1 MINAGEFASPM
12 LIQRFHREAEAAANL
27 HHPHIVPIYEIGALT
42 GQHFFSMQLIE
53 GAGLDRH
60 ISRSG
65 FNLGTPVKD
74 ARAALRNRQEEIAS
88 ILSKVA
94 RAVDYAH
101 QHGVLHRDLKPGNI
115 ILDSEGEPHLTDFG
129 VAKVQSHDA
138 SNLTAS
144 GAVMGTPSYMAP
156 EQAAGDSKR
165 ITVAADVYSLGA
177 ILYVMLTGS
186 PPFRADTP
194 VETLRQVIEQEP
206 KHPSTLREGID
217 SDLATI
223 AMKCLEKE
231 PRSRYSS
238 AAALAEDLERW
249 TRKEPIQARP
259 AGPIMRLHRWTQRN
273 PAPTALMLSLFI
285 GLASCLGLLHVALK
299 ARSAAETERNAAEK
313 SRLQAERAK
322 REKEQKLEV
331 IKVGLDNRLNEL
343 WLDRNRGASE
353 LISAAELDAYAGLD
367 WLNLPGPT
375 NRITFGVYVYTK
387 PGRMLRTFAPI
398 LLTLGNELASSL
410 DERVE
415 IDFLIFRS
423 YESAFAA
430 FEEGRIDFG
439 RMGPSSYVQLKA
451 RDPRIELLASQ
462 IHTEPLTLAIFTRM
476 DSSIEDLPDL
486 RGKSFAFGDKFST
499 TGRYVPMWVLFQA
512 GLRLADL
519 TNHVHLQSQA
529 EVIAAVSTNAFDAG
543 AANLDLVRRDP
554 NLKVIATFPL
564 KDLGL
569 CWVAGPSVEARLT
582 RRLRERMLATSDPT
596 VFTNLESKVVGFQ
609 LLDDSLFNPLRGM
622 MRQGDAFLEPR

>member
-1 MINAGEFASPM
+1 
-12 LIQRFHREAEAAANL
+12 
-27 HHPHIVPIYEIGALT
+27 
-42 GQHFFSMQLIE
+42 
-53 GAGLDRH
+53 
-60 ISRSG
+60 
-65 FNLGTPVKD
+65 
-74 ARAALRNRQEEIAS
+74 
-88 ILSKVA
+88 
-94 RAVDYAH
+94 
-101 QHGVLHRDLKPGNI
+101 
-115 ILDSEGEPHLTDFG
+115 
-129 VAKVQSHDA
+129 
-138 SNLTAS
+138 
-144 GAVMGTPSYMAP
+144 MAP
-156 EQAAGDSKR
+156 EQAAGRSKH
-165 ITVAADVYSLGA
+165 ITTAADVYSLGA
-177 ILYVMLTGS
+177 ILYALLTGH
-186 PPFRADTP
+186 PPFRGGTP
-194 VETLRQVIEQEP
+194 VETLRQVVEEEP
-206 KHPSTLREGID
+206 KHPSTLTEGMEF
-217 SDLATI
+217 DLATI
-223 AMKCLEKE
+223 AMKCLDKD
-231 PRSRYSS
+231 PLRRYPS
-238 AAALAEDLERW
+238 ASALAEDLERW
-249 TRKEPIQARP
+249 TRKEPIHARP

-285 GLASCLGLLHVALK
+285 GLAACLGLLHVALK
-299 ARSAAETERNAAEK
+299 ARSDAETERNAAEK
-313 SRLQAERAK
+313 SRLKAEESRLQAERA
-322 REKEQKLEV
+322 REEKEGNLEV

-622 MRQGDAFLEPR
+622 MRQGDAFLEPRLGKPRP